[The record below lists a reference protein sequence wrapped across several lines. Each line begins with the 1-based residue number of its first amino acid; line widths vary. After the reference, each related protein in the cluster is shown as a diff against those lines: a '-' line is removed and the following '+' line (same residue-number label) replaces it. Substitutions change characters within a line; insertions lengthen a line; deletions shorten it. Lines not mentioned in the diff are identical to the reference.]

1 MSDITATTTLTSAPA
16 LDLGAIR
23 AAFPSLGVEQNGQPV
38 VYFDNPGGTQVPQIC
53 IDAIAQY
60 LSSANA
66 NTGGAFLTSQR
77 TDAVLAEAHAA
88 MADFLNAADPR
99 EIVFGSNMT
108 TLTYSFSRAF
118 GRTLE
123 PGDEIVVTR
132 LDHDANL
139 APWLAL
145 EECGAVLRW
154 LDVHPEDCTL
164 DLEALDGLLGPRTR
178 LVTVGL
184 ASNAVGT
191 VNDVPHIVRAA
202 HAAGALAFVDAVH
215 YAPHGPIDV
224 GQLGCDFLAC
234 SAYKFFGPHV
244 GVLWGRSELLERFPA
259 YKPRPVSDAPPD
271 KWETGTQNL
280 EGIAGTVGAL
290 RYLEWLGEE
299 TAATA
304 PHTRRERLRG
314 AMQAIRH
321 REREISRALLDG
333 LGSVRGVRIY
343 GSTDR
348 ERVEGR
354 VPTVSFTLAGRTP
367 RQVAEHLAGRDIQV
381 WEGNHFAPVII
392 ERLGLEASGGT
403 VRVGAVHYN
412 THEEI
417 DRLVAGV
424 TALA

>member
-1 MSDITATTTLTSAPA
+1 MNHLFDVTRIREHFPA
-16 LDLGAIR
+16 LTR
-23 AAFPSLGVEQNGQPV
+23 ARAPIYL
-38 VYFDNPGGTQVPQIC
+38 DNPAGTQVARE
-53 IDAIAQY
+53 AIEAMCDY
-60 LSSANA
+60 MLYDNA
-66 NTGGAFLTSQR
+66 NLGGVFTTGKRS
-77 TDAVLAEAHAA
+77 DAMVAEARAA
-88 MADFLNAADPR
+88 VADFLGAPSTT

-108 TLTYSFSRAF
+108 TLTYAFSRAF

-145 EECGAVLRW
+145 EERGVVLRW

-191 VNDVPHIVRAA
+191 VNDVPRIVRAA

-244 GVLWGRSELLERFPA
+244 GVLWGRYELLERFPA

-271 KWETGTQNL
+271 KWETGTQSL

-304 PHTRRERLRG
+304 PRTRRERLQG
-314 AMQAIRH
+314 AMQAIRN

-333 LGSVRGVRIY
+333 LGSVRGLRIY

-348 ERVEGR
+348 ERIEGR

-381 WEGNHFAPVII
+381 WEGNHFAPVIM
-392 ERLGLEASGGT
+392 ERLGLGASGGT

-417 DRLVAGV
+417 DRLVAAV